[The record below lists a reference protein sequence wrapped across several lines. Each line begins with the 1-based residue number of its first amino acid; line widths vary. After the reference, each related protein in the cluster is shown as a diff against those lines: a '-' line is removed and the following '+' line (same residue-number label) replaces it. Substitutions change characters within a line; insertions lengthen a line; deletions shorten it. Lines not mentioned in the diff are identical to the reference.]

1 MSDLAPH
8 QISEWCWLNAPPPSN
23 FGDSFVAHMPTATP
37 GGKWRW
43 RIAEVVTNSK
53 TKPEF
58 YYKRLSQFVDE
69 FPGALRIKRGP
80 GIELQ
85 TVSSPGVWLVGLELW
100 SCYEK
105 TPSGREI
112 WRYHAANNVRMSFR
126 RLP

>member
-1 MSDLAPH
+1 MPDLVPH
-8 QISEWCWLNAPPPSN
+8 QISEWCWLNAPPPSS

-37 GGKWRW
+37 GGKWR
-43 RIAEVVTNSK
+43 RCIAEVVMKSK
-53 TKPEF
+53 MKPEL
-58 YYKRLSQFVDE
+58 YYKELPQFMDD
-69 FPGALRIKRGP
+69 FPEALQV
-80 GIELQ
+80 IERQ
-85 TVSSPGVWLVGLELW
+85 AVSSPGVWLVGLELW